1 MAFDILVDTT
11 EGVINVGQMKSARVY
26 GTIIQTSFSGS
37 GVAPVG
43 FDRAKGTVV
52 PVPVSPTDTRL
63 IPGIIFSSARNW
75 TLGTSPNP
83 NSNTWCDNFI
93 MYFIMVD

>member
-11 EGVINVGQMKSARVY
+11 EGVINVGQMKSARIY
-26 GTIIQTSFSGS
+26 GTRIQTSISGS

-52 PVPVSPTDTRL
+52 PIPISPTDTRL
-63 IPGIIFSSARNW
+63 IPGITFSGPINY
-75 TLGTSPNP
+75 TLDSSPNA
-83 NSNTWCDNFI
+83 NNTDWCDNFI